1 MKNIR
6 LSEQVKN
13 IAKKKVENILI
24 VHKTTRFDRL
34 AGLNRV
40 AMKDAPQNEI

>member
-1 MKNIR
+1 MKSIK

-13 IAKKKVENILI
+13 IAKKKVEKILI
-24 VHKTTRFDRL
+24 VQKSTRFDRL

-40 AMKDAPQNEI
+40 AMKDAP